1 MFRNS
6 AWHFPLGLMDNIVYP
21 FKESIIYTDSI
32 PLFALF
38 FKAFSPVLPQNFQYF
53 GIFGLTVYF
62 LQGALAALVLRKIC
76 KNSFYPAAGS
86 VFFVFSTT
94 MMQRIYAHTSLSAHF
109 IILLCIYACM
119 PAVKRSPRSN
129 IFVWSG
135 LFALS
140 ASIHIYFIPVV
151 FIFMIAALAKD
162 FWEDRLIRDKIIT
175 AVVSTACG
183 IAVMF
188 ALGAFYSGANAAA
201 GLLGESSMNLNALF
215 NPVFSTVSGYMQ
227 DLSIARFLKPLPFGT
242 QFQYE
247 GFGYLGFGVLLGC
260 LLVFAHLI
268 KSGRGLKNV
277 FQNMEYKRNAVLIF
291 AVFLFFL
298 VFALSPVITFNSKIL
313 FRYYIPG
320 VNYVLSIFR
329 STGRYVWI
337 LMYIIMFVM
346 IWAIKKIFGAKKG
359 FLLLCA
365 LLTIQYIDLKDYF
378 SGKGYSFKSKARWET
393 PLVSP
398 EWSALA
404 ENKKH
409 IVFLQRDVNLYPFL
423 DFAARYALTVND
435 AYLARKNEKQIEQFK
450 NKEKERIHAGGADK
464 NTIYVF
470 ETEDEAEKYRE
481 MLDISVIDGIIA
493 GVKKTK

>member
-38 FKAFSPVLPQNFQYF
+38 FKALSPVLPQNFQYF

-62 LQGALAALVLRKIC
+62 LQGAVAALVLQKIC
-76 KNSFYPAAGS
+76 KNSFYSVLGS
-86 VFFVFSTT
+86 MFFIFSTT
-94 MMQRIYAHTSLSAHF
+94 MMQRIYGHTSLAAHF

-129 IFVWSG
+129 ILVWSA

-151 FIFMIAALAKD
+151 FIFLISALAKD
-162 FWEDRLIRDKIIT
+162 FWEDRLIRDKIIVT
-175 AVVSTACG
+175 AVSITTCL
-183 IAVMF
+183 AVMF
-188 ALGAFYSGANAAA
+188 VLGAFYSHVGYS
-201 GLLGESSMNLNALF
+201 GGGVGEASMNLNSLF
-215 NPVFSTVSGYMQ
+215 NPQGTSRFIKDLPLATKWLFEGY
-227 DLSIARFLKPLPFGT
+227 
-242 QFQYE
+242 
-247 GFGYLGFGVLLGC
+247 GYLGLGVLLGC
-260 LLVFAHLI
+260 LLLFAYLL
-268 KSGRGLKNV
+268 KSGNGLKNV
-277 FQNMEYKRNAVLIF
+277 FQNMEYKRNAVLIS

-298 VFALSPVITFNSKIL
+298 MFAISPVITFNSKIL

-320 VNYVLSIFR
+320 INHVWSIFR
-329 STGRYVWI
+329 STGRYVWV
-337 LMYIIMFVM
+337 LMYIVMFLM
-346 IWAIKKIFGAKKG
+346 IWTIKKQFGAKKG
-359 FLLLCA
+359 FLILCA
-365 LLTIQYIDLKDYF
+365 LLAIQYIDLKDYF
-378 SGKGYSFKSKARWET
+378 SGKGDSFKSKVRWET
-393 PLVSP
+393 PLISP

-409 IVFLQRDVNLYPFL
+409 IVFLQRHVNLYPLL
-423 DFAARYALTVND
+423 DFAARRALTVND
-435 AYLARKNEKQIEQFK
+435 IYLARKNEKQIEQFK

-470 ETEDEAEKYRE
+470 ETEDEAEKYRG